1 PQRPDFLRVV
11 GQELDAL
18 DPKVPEYLD
27 SGVVATFIGTEPQR
41 AIGVDGV
48 EAFLLQ
54 QIRSKLVAQTDTTTL
69 LCQIQEDAAASGSED
84 AQAGVQLFAAIA
96 SEAPEEIAGKT
107 GRMEPH
113 GHRVRPAL
121 ALADHNSHMLQE

>member
-1 PQRPDFLRVV
+1 QHFIKPMSRTLDLGHHVRAVVAIERTEERLAIPYLDSTIPQRPDFLRVV

-18 DPKVPEYLD
+18 DPNVPEYLD

-69 LCQIQEDAAASGSED
+69 LCQIQEDAAAYGS
-84 AQAGVQLFAAIA
+84 
-96 SEAPEEIAGKT
+96 
-107 GRMEPH
+107 
-113 GHRVRPAL
+113 
-121 ALADHNSHMLQE
+121 